1 MDPPASGGK
10 QQVALALVAAGGALG
25 ALARYGVS
33 RAFDGVGGTFP
44 VATLAVN
51 LSGALLL
58 GFLSVLLVDRFE
70 VSRELRNGINGGFIG
85 AYTTFST
92 LSLEAVNLTQGGRA
106 VQAVAYLAISLA
118 AGIALA
124 WLGQRLAQV

>member
-1 MDPPASGGK
+1 
-10 QQVALALVAAGGALG
+10 VTLALVAIGGALG

-33 RAFDGVGGTFP
+33 RTLEGTGGAFP

-58 GFLSVLLVDRFE
+58 GFISVFLVDRLE
-70 VSRELRNGINGGFIG
+70 VSAALRNGINVGVIG

-92 LSLEAVNLTQGGRA
+92 FSLETVTLAQEGRGA
-106 VQAVAYLAISLA
+106 QAAAYVAISIAGGLA
-118 AGIALA
+118 LV
-124 WLGQRLAQV
+124 WLGQRLAQA